1 MLNFGQNTK
10 RRCEMEKSIWLQN
23 RKGYIHPIENDHK
36 KDICIIGGGLTGIY
50 TAYLLAKNGHNVIV
64 LEAKEFIGDN
74 ATSHSTGKLTTQHQ
88 TIYQNLDFKEAK
100 LHYKL
105 NRLAIEEAVEG
116 LPKSIVQPAISYLYS
131 VTEEGKEKLQKEYQV
146 YKELEIPS
154 HDTTDIELSIPITY
168 AIGIENEYQIH
179 PFDFLQH
186 YTKKALE
193 YGAEIYTNARVQH
206 IDVKNKQ
213 VETEQYTI
221 QFNKLIISSH
231 YPIESIKHLQT
242 TKMTIN
248 RTYLNATKCSE
259 LLKGQYLQIEQ
270 PNRTIRTA
278 LINGEK
284 YFIYGGTNHQAGH
297 ESKTKDYYNI
307 IKDEL
312 IKDYDLQNP
321 QFEWSN
327 QDIQTVDSKPYIGP
341 IDSDENT
348 IFIATGYCKWGMSQS
363 IVAAQLLTK
372 YIENEH
378 SDGFSLYTP
387 TRLRIGKMI
396 LNSLQMTESFIESYV
411 KHMETPKCTH
421 LGCKTL
427 WNEADETWDCPC
439 HGSRF
444 ASDGSV
450 LEGPAVYPLK
460 LKD

>member
-1 MLNFGQNTK
+1 MK
-10 RRCEMEKSIWLQN
+10 KSIWIQN
-23 RKGYIHPIENDHK
+23 RRGYTNPIDNDHK
-36 KDICIIGGGLTGIY
+36 NDICIIGGGLTGIY

-74 ATSHSTGKLTTQHQ
+74 ATTHSTGKLTVQHQ
-88 TIYQNLDFKEAK
+88 TIYQNLDFQEAK
-100 LHYKL
+100 LHYEI
-105 NRLAIEEAVEG
+105 NQSAIKEAVEG
-116 LPKSIVQPAISYLYS
+116 LPTSIVQPVTSYLYS
-131 VTEEGKEKLQKEYQV
+131 VTEEGKEKLKKEFQV
-146 YKELEIPS
+146 YKEIGIPS
-154 HDTTDIELSIPITY
+154 HDSTSLELSIPITY

-193 YGAEIYTNARVQH
+193 YGAQILTNARVQH
-206 IDVKNKQ
+206 INMENKQ

-221 QFNKLIISSH
+221 QFNKLIIASH

-270 PNRTIRTA
+270 PCRTIRTA
-278 LINGEK
+278 LVNDTK
-284 YFIYGGTNHQAGH
+284 YFIYGGTNHTAGH
-297 ESKTKDYYNI
+297 ESHTKDYYSI
-307 IKDEL
+307 LKDEL
-312 IKDYDLQNP
+312 AKDYDLHNP
-321 QFEWSN
+321 KFEWSN
-327 QDIQTVDSKPYIGP
+327 QDVQTVDSKPYIGP
-341 IDSDENT
+341 IDSKEDT
-348 IFIATGYCKWGMSQS
+348 VFIATGYCKWGMSQS
-363 IVAAQLLTK
+363 IVAAHLLTR
-372 YIENEH
+372 YIQKEN
-378 SDGFSLYTP
+378 SNVFQLYSP
-387 TRLRIGKMI
+387 KRLRIGKMI
-396 LNSLQMTESFIESYV
+396 LNSLQMTESLVGSYV
-411 KHMETPKCTH
+411 KNTETPKCTH